1 MSVTEREREGDEDEE
16 RQKAQRHKGRAWETR
31 GQLFSHTL
39 ISKQTSHSRNT
50 SDNFVVCLTFSQFSH
65 FSEHFFYTPF
75 TGASAASTCPSSCPW
90 GLIPQHQFVLEE
102 DRGLAFI
109 HPSVAPNSNLS
120 DLLSVWHLTPLCHW
134 NWFTCM
140 PYNRGLGFTCGEI
153 LCWAWFTHL
162 WFGTRL
168 WISTNENNTDCYV
181 KQGWTHKV

>member
-1 MSVTEREREGDEDEE
+1 MSVTEKKTEGDEDEE
-16 RQKAQRHKGRAWETR
+16 KQKAQRLKGRAWETR

-39 ISKQTSHSRNT
+39 ISKQTSHRRNT

-120 DLLSVWHLTPLCHW
+120 DLLSVWHLTPLSLKLIHLHAVHPW
-134 NWFTCM
+134 TV
-140 PYNRGLGFTCGEI
+140 I
-153 LCWAWFTHL
+153 HL
-162 WFGTRL
+162 WGNFCVLPDSLTWSIEQDWESL
-168 WISTNENNTDCYV
+168 KTKTILTV
-181 KQGWTHKV
+181 M